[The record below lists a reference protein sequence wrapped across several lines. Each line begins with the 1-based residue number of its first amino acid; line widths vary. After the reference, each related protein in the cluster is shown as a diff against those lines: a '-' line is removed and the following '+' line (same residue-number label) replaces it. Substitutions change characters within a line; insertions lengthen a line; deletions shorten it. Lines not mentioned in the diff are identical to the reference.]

1 MLSGRV
7 DEMDKAFA
15 ELVEA
20 KRSGK
25 SPAQTCKP
33 HLHATKR
40 ACLRFQNNSA
50 FLSLSLSLSLP
61 LHSVR
66 KGVASSLF
74 ACTPVCVFVLV
85 GKLTSSCFF
94 PGQGDEILEK
104 LQEKFTTAAT
114 KLAEHLEQVKR
125 SNSSTEDY
133 AVLAEKLKGKQQ
145 VIEKASHLV
154 GKWDQR
160 LQELINTAEKEI
172 S

>member
-25 SPAQTCKP
+25 SPAQSFKP
-33 HLHATKR
+33 RLRATKR
-40 ACLRFQNNSA
+40 ACLRFQNNSS
-50 FLSLSLSLSLP
+50 SLSLSLSLP
-61 LHSVR
+61 LHGVR

-74 ACTPVCVFVLV
+74 ACTPVCVFVVV
-85 GKLTSSCFF
+85 GKLTSSCLF

>member
-1 MLSGRV
+1 M
-7 DEMDKAFA
+7 
-15 ELVEA
+15 
-20 KRSGK
+20 
-25 SPAQTCKP
+25 
-33 HLHATKR
+33 
-40 ACLRFQNNSA
+40 
-50 FLSLSLSLSLP
+50 
-61 LHSVR
+61 
-66 KGVASSLF
+66 
-74 ACTPVCVFVLV
+74 
-85 GKLTSSCFF
+85 
-94 PGQGDEILEK
+94 EK

-114 KLAEHLEQVKR
+114 KLAEHLKQVKR

>member
-50 FLSLSLSLSLP
+50 FLSLSLSLSP
-61 LHSVR
+61 ASQCEEGSR
-66 KGVASSLF
+66 KLVVCLYAGL
-74 ACTPVCVFVLV
+74 CVCVGGETDVVVFLSRPGGRDL
-85 GKLTSSCFF
+85 GKAPREVHNGS
-94 PGQGDEILEK
+94 DEAGRALRTGE
-104 LQEKFTTAAT
+104 A
-114 KLAEHLEQVKR
+114 LEQLDRRLR
-125 SNSSTEDY
+125 SSRRKAQGEAASYRKSVSSRGE
-133 AVLAEKLKGKQQ
+133 
-145 VIEKASHLV
+145 V
-154 GKWDQR
+154 GSKVAGT
-160 LQELINTAEKEI
+160 NKHG
-172 S
+172 